1 MANCGVCGGI
11 ISNTLVPHG
20 VICEDDRKA
29 GSMPYSPEV
38 DDIIKS
44 IEEEQGNE

>member
-1 MANCGVCGGI
+1 MASCGICGGK
-11 ISNTLVPHG
+11 ISNTIVSHG
-20 VICEDDRKA
+20 AICEDDRQGKR
-29 GSMPYSPEV
+29 MPHYPEI

>member
-1 MANCGVCGGI
+1 MASCGICGGK
-11 ISNTLVPHG
+11 ISNTIVPHG
-20 VICEDDRKA
+20 AICKDDRQ
-29 GSMPYSPEV
+29 GERMPHYPEV